1 MSTHRTPTD
10 PTRHPGRTRGGIRR
24 TMAAVAV
31 GAAALALAACGPE
44 TAITASQS
52 SSAAS
57 TTTSSTT
64 STASSP
70 MLSSLD
76 LTSLDT
82 HFDEDDLTWE
92 VAEEQSITL
101 ADEGSSS
108 DSDDVTVDDSTITIT
123 QAGVYRVSG
132 SLTDGR
138 LVVAAPDDQTVTI
151 ILDNASITSS
161 TGPALSVTSADE
173 TMLYLEEG
181 SSNTVQDGSDYEVA
195 DDVTPVAAIASASDL
210 TIAGS
215 GALSVIG
222 TMNDGISSNDG
233 LVIAG
238 GDLTVTAADDALRGK
253 DYVDITGGTFDI
265 TSGGDAIK
273 SDNYEDEDR
282 GWVLIT
288 AGTFTIDAGDDGI
301 DAEQA
306 IEMIDGTFTIE
317 KSTEGLEAANVM
329 IGGGTV
335 DITASDDGINATA
348 ATTAEEAATAEEATA
363 ETTDAR
369 QQGPGG
375 GGEEDDGS
383 WLSISGGTVTI
394 EADVD
399 GLDSNGST
407 SLTGGTIT
415 ITSADN
421 GGDSP
426 VDSNGEVTFDGVTL
440 TANGTEIA
448 SADDLASEMGAG
460 PGGGQMGTPPDRQQP
475 DSSSSTGSTSDSTAT

>member
-1 MSTHRTPTD
+1 MRTHRTPTD
-10 PTRHPGRTRGGIRR
+10 PTRTVAHARVGIRR
-24 TMAAVAV
+24 SMAAVAA
-31 GAAALALAACGPE
+31 GAAILALAACG
-44 TAITASQS
+44 AVTASTVAQS
-52 SSAAS
+52 GNAA
-57 TTTSSTT
+57 TTTSSSS
-64 STASSP
+64 STASST

-82 HFDEDDLTWE
+82 HVDEDDLTWDA
-92 VAEEQSITL
+92 AEEQSITL
-101 ADEGSSS
+101 AEDASSS
-108 DSDDVTVDDSTITIT
+108 DSGAVTIDGSTVTIT
-123 QAGVYRVSG
+123 QGGVYRVSG
-132 SLTDGR
+132 SLDDGQ
-138 LVVAAPDDQTVTI
+138 LVVAVPDDDTVTL

-161 TGPALSVTSADE
+161 TGPALSITSADE
-173 TMLYLEEG
+173 VTLYLEEG
-181 SSNTVQDGSDYEVA
+181 STNTVQDGADYEIA
-195 DDVTPVAAIASASDL
+195 DDATPVAAIASASDL

-215 GALSVIG
+215 GALRVTGS
-222 TMNDGISSNDG
+222 MNDGISSKDG
-233 LVIAG
+233 LAIVG
-238 GDLTVTAADDALRGK
+238 GDLTVTAVDDAIRGK
-253 DYVDITGGTFDI
+253 DYVTITGGTFDI

-306 IEMIDGTFTIE
+306 IEMTDGTLSIGT
-317 KSTEGLEAANVM
+317 STEGLEAANVM

-348 ATTAEEAATAEEATA
+348 ATTAEEAAAEEEAAVAEEATGEA
-363 ETTDAR
+363 TDAR

-394 EADVD
+394 DAGFD

-407 SLTGGTIT
+407 SLTGGAIT

-426 VDSNGEVTFDGVTL
+426 VDSNGEVTFDGATL
-440 TANGTEIA
+440 TANGTETT
-448 SADDLASEMGAG
+448 SADDLASGMG
-460 PGGGQMGTPPDRQQP
+460 
-475 DSSSSTGSTSDSTAT
+475 